1 MIATDPT
8 IAPLEGIFVKA
19 IDSNDN
25 SITFSKPTAKGCH
38 TSESAITMSVGHDQD
53 GVLDI
58 ARIRFSGETNL
69 EKLSLREGGTEL
81 FIPQNGKKFALVV
94 NPELSETPIS
104 FKAATDG
111 TYTLTVSSPPT
122 SHLSPL
128 TYLHLIDNLTGADI
142 DLLQTPNYSFNALAD
157 DYESRFKLVFSE
169 SVVNDPGEDEFDI
182 TDDSLEILDVTGR
195 VVATDLNTKLTPGVY
210 ILKNANNNKTKKIII
225 N

>member
-1 MIATDPT
+1 M
-8 IAPLEGIFVKA
+8 EGIFVKA

-25 SITFSKPTAKGCH
+25 SITFSKPTAKECH
-38 TSESAITMSVGHDQD
+38 TSESAITMSVGHGQD

-81 FIPQNGKKFALVV
+81 FIPQNGKKYALVV

-104 FKAATDG
+104 FKASTDG

-142 DLLQTPNYSFNALAD
+142 DLLQSQSYTFEAKAD
-157 DYESRFKLVFSE
+157 DFESRFRLLFSAVE
-169 SVVNDPGEDEFDI
+169 NTNSNTTDI
-182 TDDSLEILDVTGR
+182 TDGVTQILDVTGR
-195 VVATDLNTKLTPGVY
+195 FVGTNVNENMKPGVY
-210 ILKNANNNKTKKIII
+210 ILRTINGNEIKTEKIITK
-225 N
+225 